1 MGDFIEEKEEQN
13 YSEYLENQAKELQKE
28 EEQKKVQIK
37 ILEKELEIINLKIQ
51 ANLLK
56 R

>member
-1 MGDFIEEKEEQN
+1 MRPNQNNDDIQGKLDYFDNQKEE
-13 YSEYLENQAKELQKE
+13 LLKE

-37 ILEKELEIINLKIQ
+37 ILEKELEIINLRIQ
-51 ANLLK
+51 VNILK